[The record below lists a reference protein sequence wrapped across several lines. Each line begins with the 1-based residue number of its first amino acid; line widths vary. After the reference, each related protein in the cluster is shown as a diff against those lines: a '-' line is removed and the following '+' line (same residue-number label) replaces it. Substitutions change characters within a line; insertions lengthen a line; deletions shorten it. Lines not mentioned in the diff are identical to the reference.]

1 MFDGNA
7 RTRYKADIRYLNKS
21 NGEPC
26 VSGSLGMSTVNGYSA
41 YLQLQNF
48 E

>member
-1 MFDGNA
+1 MFDVNA
-7 RTRYKADIRYLNKS
+7 GTRYKADIQYLNKS

-26 VSGSLGMSTVNGYSA
+26 ASGSLGMCTVNGYST